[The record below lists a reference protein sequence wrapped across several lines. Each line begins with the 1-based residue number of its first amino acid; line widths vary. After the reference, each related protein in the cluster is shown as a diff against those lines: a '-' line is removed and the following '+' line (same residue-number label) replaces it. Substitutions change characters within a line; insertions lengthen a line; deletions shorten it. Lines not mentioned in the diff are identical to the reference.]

1 MLAHVYDII
10 IYQGVGT
17 PGHVRDVVYGI
28 NATDKQIVSMLMENV
43 QFPGSKV
50 YDYKMEI
57 YSTAYK

>member
-43 QFPGSKV
+43 QFTGTKE
-50 YDYKMEI
+50 YYYNMAMYTTTQE
-57 YSTAYK
+57 